1 MHRSDSIAS
10 IGRALASVQAELGGV
25 VASDSSNP
33 MYDSC
38 YASLTAIIGSVRN
51 VLNRHEIAL
60 VQAPVPGNVGAV
72 VMETMLIH
80 GPSGEFIGSYCE
92 MPVDTHDSHG
102 VASAQTYARRYG
114 LLALLGLAQGPD
126 DDGNAARNAAVNTS
140 AMLPGSDAEADSKQS
155 RNGRRLASPEG
166 ILAEI
171 DNADAERLAAAE
183 CWVTTAQL
191 DAHLSA
197 RLKGAIAQRRRFLQ
211 RQQHQPA

>member
-102 VASAQTYARRYG
+102 VASAQTYA
-114 LLALLGLAQGPD
+114 
-126 DDGNAARNAAVNTS
+126 
-140 AMLPGSDAEADSKQS
+140 
-155 RNGRRLASPEG
+155 
-166 ILAEI
+166 
-171 DNADAERLAAAE
+171 
-183 CWVTTAQL
+183 
-191 DAHLSA
+191 
-197 RLKGAIAQRRRFLQ
+197 
-211 RQQHQPA
+211 